1 MEKHRSFV
9 VCQEI
14 IASTPFLSFGT
25 VKTTVSEWISAS
37 GQATEPNSEQRL
49 EAENQVEPDL
59 SNGA

>member
-1 MEKHRSFV
+1 M